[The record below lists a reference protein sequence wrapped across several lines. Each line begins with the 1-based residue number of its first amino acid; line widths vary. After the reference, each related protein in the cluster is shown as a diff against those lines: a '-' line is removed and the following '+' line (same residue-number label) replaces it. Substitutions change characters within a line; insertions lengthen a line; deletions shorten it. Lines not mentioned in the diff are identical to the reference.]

1 MSMMEQHKDPMGRA
15 IQEYWKTGDKTPV
28 RVFSPMFEEDEMPV
42 ETLFRTYDQM
52 PKLEQQALDLSR
64 GKTLDVGAG
73 AGCHSLIL
81 QERGIDVTAIDISP
95 LSVETMRGR
104 GVMKVLQQDFFTL
117 TGQYDTLLLLMNGIG
132 IVGKA
137 ENLPVLFHLL
147 DRILAPGG
155 QLLFDSSDLCYLFED
170 EDGIIELPDID
181 EYYGNLV
188 YQLQYKDTLGE
199 PFNWS
204 YIDADTV
211 SDAAEA
217 HGYQLEILAEGPHYD
232 YLARITKGGNK

>member
-1 MSMMEQHKDPMGRA
+1 MEQSKDPMGRA
-15 IQEYWKTGDKTPV
+15 INEYWQTGDKTPV
-28 RVFSPMFEEDEMPV
+28 RVFSPMFDEDEMPV
-42 ETLFRTYDQM
+42 ETLFRCFDDM
-52 PKLEQQALDLSR
+52 PALEQEALRQAR

-73 AGCHSLIL
+73 AGCHSLVL
-81 QERGIDVTAIDISP
+81 QDWGIDVTAIDISP
-95 LSVETMRGR
+95 LSVETMRHR
-104 GVMKVLQQDFFTL
+104 GVQKVLQQDFFTL
-117 TGQYDTLLLLMNGIG
+117 SNQYDTILLLMNGIG

-147 DRILAPGG
+147 NRILAPGG

-170 EDGIIELPDID
+170 EDGIIELPDTD

-188 YQLQYKDTLGE
+188 YQLQYKDTQGE

-211 SDAAEA
+211 SEVATA
-217 HGYQLEILAEGPHYD
+217 HGYQLDIISEGPHYD
-232 YLARITKGGNK
+232 YLGRIKRLL